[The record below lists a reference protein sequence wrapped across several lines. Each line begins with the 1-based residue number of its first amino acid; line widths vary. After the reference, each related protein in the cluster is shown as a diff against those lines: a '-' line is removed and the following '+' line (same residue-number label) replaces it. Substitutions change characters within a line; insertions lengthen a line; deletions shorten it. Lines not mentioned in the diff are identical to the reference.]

1 MDAMA
6 GASGSGG
13 VGSSGGGAASGDGTA
28 GATNQ
33 AMPNPWGAPAAS
45 LIPMVGGGSG
55 AGAGANLFAHASC
68 GWAGLFEPARSEKNL
83 GCRGCRCNP
92 FGGIALGQSLHGQA
106 LGLPYN

>member
-55 AGAGANLFAHASC
+55 AGAGANPFAHASC
-68 GWAGLFEPARSEKNL
+68 GRAGSEREEPR
-83 GCRGCRCNP
+83 
-92 FGGIALGQSLHGQA
+92 
-106 LGLPYN
+106 LPRVPM